1 MSQKKIIA
9 VLGATGSQGGGLAR
23 AILADPDGPF
33 AVRALTR
40 SAQSD
45 SARAL
50 AAAGAEVV
58 EADLFDESSL
68 RRAFDGAY
76 GAFVVTNYWA
86 ERTPEEEAAQSRAE
100 MELAQAQAAANAAKD
115 AGLAHVIWSTLEDTR
130 EHFGDDDRVP
140 TVDGGYKVPHFD
152 AKGEANELF
161 IRLGVPTTFLQTAFF
176 FEGFTT
182 GMGPARVQDGKLILT
197 LPMADKPM
205 SSIAVEDIGKT
216 ALGIFKRGEDF
227 IGKTVSIAGEHL
239 TGNEYAAALT
249 EALVSRSSTG
259 RTAGTSSESSR
270 RRSRWSWP
278 TCSSSTPRTPT
289 ASPATATSTWSA
301 SSTRTYSP
309 SRPGSPS
316 TSRRSRGVRGQRAR
330 ATADCPLRMRAR
342 RRASRSPGSIHMT
355 RRSLVPAWLAGQ
367 DLLVSLVRALLLGGN
382 PLCQGLVESARKAS
396 SASERLSWRWSAP
409 IRSRRS

>member
-1 MSQKKIIA
+1 MSEKKIIA

-140 TVDGGYKVPHFD
+140 TVDGRYKVPHFD

-161 IRLGVPTTFLQTAFF
+161 IRLGVPTTFPQTAFF

-249 EALVSRSSTG
+249 EALGEPVEYRPYSWDEFREFPTPFAVELANMFQFYAEDSDRFTG
-259 RTAGTSSESSR
+259 DRDLDL
-270 RRSRWSWP
+270 
-278 TCSSSTPRTPT
+278 
-289 ASPATATSTWSA
+289 
-301 SSTRTYSP
+301 
-309 SRPGSPS
+309 
-316 TSRRSRGVRGQRAR
+316 VRELNPDLQSFK
-330 ATADCPLRMRAR
+330 T
-342 RRASRSPGSIHMT
+342 
-355 RRSLVPAWLAGQ
+355 WLAKHKQEIPRG
-367 DLLVSLVRALLLGGN
+367 
-382 PLCQGLVESARKAS
+382 
-396 SASERLSWRWSAP
+396 
-409 IRSRRS
+409 

>member
-140 TVDGGYKVPHFD
+140 TVDGRYKVPHFD

-249 EALVSRSSTG
+249 EALGEPVEYRPYSWDEFREFPTPFAVELANMFQFYAEDSDRFTG
-259 RTAGTSSESSR
+259 DRDLDL
-270 RRSRWSWP
+270 
-278 TCSSSTPRTPT
+278 
-289 ASPATATSTWSA
+289 
-301 SSTRTYSP
+301 
-309 SRPGSPS
+309 
-316 TSRRSRGVRGQRAR
+316 VRELNPDLQSFK
-330 ATADCPLRMRAR
+330 T
-342 RRASRSPGSIHMT
+342 
-355 RRSLVPAWLAGQ
+355 WLAKHKQEIPRG
-367 DLLVSLVRALLLGGN
+367 
-382 PLCQGLVESARKAS
+382 
-396 SASERLSWRWSAP
+396 
-409 IRSRRS
+409 

>member
-140 TVDGGYKVPHFD
+140 TVDGRYKVPHFD

-249 EALVSRSSTG
+249 EALGEPVEYRPYSWDEFREFPTPFAVELANMFQFYAEDSDRFTG
-259 RTAGTSSESSR
+259 DRDLDL
-270 RRSRWSWP
+270 
-278 TCSSSTPRTPT
+278 
-289 ASPATATSTWSA
+289 
-301 SSTRTYSP
+301 
-309 SRPGSPS
+309 
-316 TSRRSRGVRGQRAR
+316 VRELNPDLQSFK
-330 ATADCPLRMRAR
+330 T
-342 RRASRSPGSIHMT
+342 
-355 RRSLVPAWLAGQ
+355 WLAKHKDEIPRG
-367 DLLVSLVRALLLGGN
+367 
-382 PLCQGLVESARKAS
+382 
-396 SASERLSWRWSAP
+396 
-409 IRSRRS
+409 